1 MQLYEL
7 FEDGTQPFDST
18 TLAPHRLQGI
28 RDFIKRGTFIWPDA
42 MIADIYQ
49 VPIEFVQSERQRTQ
63 PTTTQPSNIT
73 QRIQP
78 SRTDTDKVIPDEEED
93 GWSLDNVKDNL
104 KKDWDKLKNIFN

>member
-7 FEDGTQPFDST
+7 FEDGTQPFNSA

-28 RDFIKRGTFIWPDA
+28 RDFIKSGTFIWPDA

-49 VPIEFVQSERQRTQ
+49 VPIEFVQSERQKIQ

-73 QRIQP
+73 QRLQP
-78 SRTDTDKVIPDEEED
+78 SRIDTKEPSDEEED
-93 GWSLDNVKDNL
+93 GWSLDNVKDHL
-104 KKDWDKLKNIFN
+104 KKDWGKIKNLFK